1 MPWHRSRALAP
12 AVHMEHPR
20 VWSNS
25 PRRLGANLLC
35 SKDMSKKPAL
45 QGTQPASFPVIAL
58 PFVPWRFLRFP
69 QDMKGPFWGFLN
81 CPLFTRKHNTT
92 CRVSLAQDQLPNSC
106 PASFFEPPPGL
117 QEIPAWEECQIFIP
131 PVHDVVPPPPSAPP
145 VLPDSLKYSYPEYVS
160 VSMHTAPAEVSVGSL
175 NHADGTCKPCAFMH
189 TKGCQSGAD
198 CSFCHL
204 CPPGEKKRRAKLTKQ
219 AAKLSEAAGA
229 AVMEAELPM
238 I

>member
-1 MPWHRSRALAP
+1 M
-12 AVHMEHPR
+12 
-20 VWSNS
+20 
-25 PRRLGANLLC
+25 
-35 SKDMSKKPAL
+35 
-45 QGTQPASFPVIAL
+45 
-58 PFVPWRFLRFP
+58 
-69 QDMKGPFWGFLN
+69 
-81 CPLFTRKHNTT
+81 
-92 CRVSLAQDQLPNSC
+92 
-106 PASFFEPPPGL
+106 
-117 QEIPAWEECQIFIP
+117 
-131 PVHDVVPPPPSAPP
+131 
-145 VLPDSLKYSYPEYVS
+145 
-160 VSMHTAPAEVSVGSL
+160 SMHTAPAEVSVGSL